1 MVLEHREH
9 EWALCGTLYSMKTDR
24 LTRTPKHVYF
34 RPTTVGQRELLFNM
48 VEQTGNVS
56 EAARRAHVGR
66 GTYYYWRPRHT
77 TDGLAGLAQG
87 HSRAPRHTRIPSV
100 SAELRAEVLAYAA
113 DHPGAGYR
121 SIANEIC
128 KAHDWQAVIGY
139 TKVREI
145 VLAPRAGQSALA
157 QAEPLPDVTV
167 HSPTVVAHAPRP
179 DQTANIDLC
188 VVPVTHDG
196 TQAMVSVS
204 LSEALAGVSPTVRES
219 SSPAATYPGQVFQE
233 SRLTYPEQ
241 MQAYGEQR
249 IAKRLS
255 QGQRKHRRR
264 QKQAERAELRSQS
277 DELRLKRRRQ
287 RLQRQQE
294 DAVWQ
299 AHRQA
304 HRATQQA
311 ERSLSKQPRRAER
324 QVQEQH
330 WKAAKTA
337 RQAQQAQQHLEDAA
351 WRQERQ
357 SLREKLAALTDTA
370 PLVTIW
376 LAILVVVDNGTR
388 RCLGLPLF
396 TAGVHVTA
404 EMIVAALHAVCPPGL
419 EFIISDNGPQFIADA
434 FAQLVHDLGCTHI
447 RIAPHRPCTNGIAER
462 FVRTLKEWLEV
473 HSWNSPEELEALLVE
488 FIQYY
493 NDRPHQGAELD
504 GLSPNEF
511 ARRLIN
517 CSTC

>member
-1 MVLEHREH
+1 
-9 EWALCGTLYSMKTDR
+9 MKTDP
-24 LTRTPKHVYF
+24 LTQLPSHGYF

-66 GTYYYWRPRHT
+66 GTYYYWRSRHAA
-77 TDGLAGLAQG
+77 DGQAGLSKE
-87 HSRAPRHTRIPSV
+87 HSRAPCHPRLAPV
-100 SAELRAEVLAYAA
+100 SAELRAEVLAYQAG
-113 DHPGAGYR
+113 HPGAGYR
-121 SIANEIC
+121 SIANGLC
-128 KAHDWQAVIGY
+128 QAHDWQPVIGY

-145 VLAPRAGQSALA
+145 VLAHRVAPSAPA
-157 QAEPLPDVTV
+157 RAEPLPGGTF
-167 HSPTVVAHAPRP
+167 HSPTMVAHASQP

-188 VVPVTHDG
+188 VVPLTHDS

-204 LSEALAGVSPTVRES
+204 LSEALAGMSPTLRENS
-219 SSPAATYPGQVFQE
+219 PPAATYPGQVFQE
-233 SRLTYPEQ
+233 TTLTYREQ
-241 MQAYGEQR
+241 MQAYDEQR
-249 IAKRLS
+249 AAKRLS
-255 QGQRKHRRR
+255 HGQRKHRRR
-264 QKQAERAELRSQS
+264 QKQAERSELRAQS

-287 RLQRQQE
+287 RLQRQHE
-294 DAVWQ
+294 DAAGT

-311 ERSLSKQPRRAER
+311 ERSLSKPQRRARRAER
-324 QVQEQH
+324 RTQEQQ
-330 WKAAKTA
+330 WKADRTV
-337 RQAQQAQQHLEDAA
+337 RQAQQAQRHLEDAA

-357 SLREKLAALTDTA
+357 TLRENLAALTDLA
-370 PLVTIW
+370 PLVTVW

-404 EMIVAALHAVCPPGL
+404 DMIVAALRPLCPPGL
-419 EFIISDNGPQFIADA
+419 EFLISDNGPQFIADT
-434 FAQLVHDLGCTHI
+434 FAHLVHDLGCTHI

-462 FVRTLKEWLEV
+462 FVRTLKEWLATR
-473 HSWNSPEELEALLVE
+473 SWNSPEELEALLVE